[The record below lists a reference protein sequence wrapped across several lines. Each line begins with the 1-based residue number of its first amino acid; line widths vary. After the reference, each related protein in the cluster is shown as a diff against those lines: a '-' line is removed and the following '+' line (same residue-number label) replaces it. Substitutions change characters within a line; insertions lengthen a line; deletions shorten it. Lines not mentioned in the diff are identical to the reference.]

1 MQKER
6 GAGGGQGGETRR
18 QETGGNKE
26 AEGRR

>member
-6 GAGGGQGGETRR
+6 GAGGQGAGESRR
-18 QETGGNKE
+18 QEAGANKE